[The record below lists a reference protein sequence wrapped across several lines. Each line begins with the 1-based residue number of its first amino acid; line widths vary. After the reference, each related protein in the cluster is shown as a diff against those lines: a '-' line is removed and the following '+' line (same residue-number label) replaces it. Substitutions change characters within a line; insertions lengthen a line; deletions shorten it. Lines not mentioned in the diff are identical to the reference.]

1 MQYERAD
8 GRRHSVTALCAEAE
22 WLGWNRFALA
32 ISRYHELY
40 GDAARQDAELHAGD
54 DLIP

>member
-32 ISRYHELY
+32 IGRYYELY